1 VYRLARAVQ
10 FLGLVVAGSA
20 LFVGLLGHNVRRELL
35 LLGIAAGVFFAG
47 WALQRGAQ

>member
-1 VYRLARAVQ
+1 VQ

-35 LLGIAAGVFFAG
+35 LLGIGAGVFFAG
-47 WALQRGAQ
+47 RGLQRGAR